1 MPNKSVT
8 FRKDGKRTR
17 ENRTLKWWRIGRWRC
32 HGRQQSRRKTGK
44 RAQWSRRTIHSC
56 NHSPDRQLDAPQGWN
71 RKPLSPSI
79 LETWQQPHGF
89 FSFVLFFIPSVH
101 GQHTRTNLRMGTRMH
116 ARIRACVRFA
126 ACRFHVACKCCLLSD
141 ASAHR
146 KVITPHATAHR
157 IVADIWPHG

>member
-8 FRKDGKRTR
+8 FRKDGKRAR

-79 LETWQQPHGF
+79 LETWQQPHAF
-89 FSFVLFFIPSVH
+89 FLSFFFLYFPYTDNTRERIYVWVRECTRVYVH
-101 GQHTRTNLRMGTRMH
+101 
-116 ARIRACVRFA
+116 ACVSL
-126 ACRFHVACKCCLLSD
+126 HVGSTSRAN
-141 ASAHR
+141 
-146 KVITPHATAHR
+146 
-157 IVADIWPHG
+157 VAFWAMPPRTEK